1 MSSPSSSTN
10 PESNASSSVVGPR
23 RRPAEDS
30 IDKEKPTK
38 RPHLTNTDSSAN
50 VKPDGRPDG
59 NSSLSSEIVKPLKR
73 PADDSQPEQANP
85 GVNSSRAI
93 KRIRLEGEVDPAVEQ
108 QKHSTSSVT
117 ARRKRPL
124 AEDGCDKLSP
134 DPGDNRPPAKRVRVK
149 GVNQSNKTK
158 KQCDDA
164 LLLPI
169 ELHHEILEWLWV
181 EGSFEDNRYY
191 LVKTL
196 RACARTCSRWRSAAR
211 PHIFRFLKIKSP
223 SRFNDLVA
231 LIEVDPQVAGW
242 IQKVGLDGISIPYRD
257 DVLRPR
263 LGSVDEDRD
272 RWMYGFPSSL
282 GVPLPSLKCLELTGF
297 AHLSKKREDQEAFA
311 GWIRQLA
318 ELRSVVELNMV
329 RCEMSSNSLTA
340 MVRAFPKLVRV
351 GFASVD
357 FTAPNIVSLRDET
370 PSPKPASKQ
379 ESSEAANSE
388 VACVDKVSVPPMPD
402 DTKGI
407 PPSSHDVPTLSV
419 EYPLFHPP
427 PVLQSFMINN
437 MSTDFLE
444 FDFLLVRDWLRPE
457 ILNRSL
463 KSLDIDSFVDGPT
476 LAKFIASLGMSPALE
491 CLIFYVGNGRQ
502 GLIDSAVN
510 IHNLSNLTSIRFVT
524 HEVSEREDVEAI
536 HYILSQLNAPRL
548 QSISIS
554 IPYPD
559 GFEMFEGTD
568 EYLAKEFG
576 GIKELCVETFTDTPA
591 KTQKAREGITA
602 MFPLLAERGILRVE
616 NWGLPYLC

>member
-10 PESNASSSVVGPR
+10 PESHAVVGTR
-23 RRPAEDS
+23 KRPAEDTG
-30 IDKEKPTK
+30 IDKEEANK
-38 RPHLTNTDSSAN
+38 RPRLTDT
-50 VKPDGRPDG
+50 
-59 NSSLSSEIVKPLKR
+59 NSSHDIKPEGHPGESSSPPPETLNPLKR
-73 PADDSQPEQANP
+73 AADDAEPEFP
-85 GVNSSRAI
+85 NSRDSDKRAVKKI
-93 KRIRLEGEVDPAVEQ
+93 RLAGEATPVVEHPTTSGGTSNTIETHHKRPLCDNLSPQVGDGHPPVKRIRL
-108 QKHSTSSVT
+108 
-117 ARRKRPL
+117 
-124 AEDGCDKLSP
+124 
-134 DPGDNRPPAKRVRVK
+134 K
-149 GVNQSNKTK
+149 GVNRSKKPK

-181 EGSFEDNRYY
+181 DGSFENRRYY
-191 LVKTL
+191 LVRTL

-223 SRFNDLVA
+223 SRLNDLIA
-231 LIEVDPQVAGW
+231 LIQLDPQVAGW
-242 IQKVGLDGISIPYRD
+242 IQKVRLDGVSIPYRD

-263 LGSVDEDRD
+263 LGNVDEDRD

-282 GVPLPSLKCLELTGF
+282 GVSLPSLKCLEFTGF
-297 AHLSKKREDQEAFA
+297 AHLSKKREDQQAFA
-311 GWIRQLA
+311 GWIRQLV

-370 PSPKPASKQ
+370 PSLKPASKQ

-388 VACVDKVSVPPMPD
+388 AACVDKVSVPPTPD
-402 DTKGI
+402 DAKGT
-407 PPSSHDVPTLSV
+407 PPSSHDDPTPSV

-427 PVLQSFMINN
+427 PLLQSFMINN
-437 MSTDFLE
+437 ISTDLLE

-457 ILNRSL
+457 ILTRSL
-463 KSLDIDSFVDGPT
+463 KSLDIDSFVDAPT

-491 CLIFYVGNGRQ
+491 CLIFYVGEGRQ
-502 GLIDSAVN
+502 SLIDSAVN

-536 HYILSQLNAPRL
+536 YYILSQLNAPRL
-548 QSISIS
+548 QTISIS
-554 IPYPD
+554 IPYPY

-568 EYLAKEFG
+568 GYLAKAFG
-576 GIKELCVETFTDTPA
+576 SIKDLCIETFADTPG
-591 KTQKAREGITA
+591 KMKKAREEITA
-602 MFPLLAERGILRVE
+602 MFPLLADRGILRVE